1 MIVEEET
8 KKKKK
13 KKEIEYNMDFP
24 FVGLGSHAIVARLD
38 ATNVL
43 RDKHRRRDSGS
54 SSISCGVFENWSHLR
69 RGSMSTQ
76 VEGVY
81 CLLERMARAW
91 EEKIRK
97 LSTKQHL
104 QRQAGK
110 RAAVESVA
118 LYF

>member
-8 KKKKK
+8 KK

-24 FVGLGSHAIVARLD
+24 FVGSHAIVARLD

-76 VEGVY
+76 VEGGY